1 MRTQSLLVGVAV
13 CFAIGTSF
21 AADNKPAS
29 VDARLA
35 AQNALFDEQ
44 YESDLREHPQQA
56 TAYGDYRYND
66 KLNDLSLAAAN
77 RQHDTDVAF
86 LKRLQAIPVTDFPEQ
101 DALSHAVMERV
112 LEQRVANF
120 EFKEYEMPVS
130 QVDGPHLRL
139 ADLPLAVPFDTVK
152 QYEDYIARLHQIPAA
167 FTQTEGVLRASLKDG
182 LVPVR
187 FLLEKVQGQCEGVI
201 KANPFI
207 LPTKKFP
214 AGIPAAE
221 QQRLTKA
228 ITDVVT
234 KEVLPA
240 YQAFG
245 EFVAKEYAPKG
256 RTQLSI
262 ESLPGGEKR
271 YMNDIRSRT
280 TLSTMTPDQ
289 IHQIG
294 LSEMKRIE
302 GEMLAIAHAQGFS
315 DLASFRASLRTNPAY
330 KPKSEQQ
337 IVDYFRMHIAEMQPK
352 LTQLFGNVPSAPVT
366 VEAIPD
372 FDAAAATHYV
382 TGTPDG
388 KRPGRVVVAVAHF
401 ENRSLVPDEATAYH
415 EGVPG
420 HHMQLSVAQTLPHLP
435 KFRLHGGNSG
445 YTEGWA
451 LYAEQL
457 GKEVGLYKD
466 PVSDY
471 GRLASEQ
478 LRAVRLVV
486 DTGLHAK
493 GWSRDQ
499 VVDFFRK
506 SGAVDEPTIQSETD
520 RYISWPAQALAYKLG
535 QLKFRELRARASKE
549 LGPAFDLRKFHDEML
564 NGGVLPLDLLDS
576 RTNSWIQAQKHA
588 ASTAALH

>member
-13 CFAIGTSF
+13 CFAVGTSF
-21 AADNKPAS
+21 AADKKPAS
-29 VDARLA
+29 VDVRLA

-245 EFVAKEYAPKG
+245 EFVAKEY
-256 RTQLSI
+256 
-262 ESLPGGEKR
+262 
-271 YMNDIRSRT
+271 
-280 TLSTMTPDQ
+280 
-289 IHQIG
+289 
-294 LSEMKRIE
+294 
-302 GEMLAIAHAQGFS
+302 
-315 DLASFRASLRTNPAY
+315 
-330 KPKSEQQ
+330 
-337 IVDYFRMHIAEMQPK
+337 
-352 LTQLFGNVPSAPVT
+352 
-366 VEAIPD
+366 
-372 FDAAAATHYV
+372 
-382 TGTPDG
+382 
-388 KRPGRVVVAVAHF
+388 
-401 ENRSLVPDEATAYH
+401 
-415 EGVPG
+415 
-420 HHMQLSVAQTLPHLP
+420 
-435 KFRLHGGNSG
+435 
-445 YTEGWA
+445 
-451 LYAEQL
+451 
-457 GKEVGLYKD
+457 
-466 PVSDY
+466 
-471 GRLASEQ
+471 
-478 LRAVRLVV
+478 
-486 DTGLHAK
+486 
-493 GWSRDQ
+493 
-499 VVDFFRK
+499 
-506 SGAVDEPTIQSETD
+506 
-520 RYISWPAQALAYKLG
+520 
-535 QLKFRELRARASKE
+535 
-549 LGPAFDLRKFHDEML
+549 
-564 NGGVLPLDLLDS
+564 
-576 RTNSWIQAQKHA
+576 
-588 ASTAALH
+588 